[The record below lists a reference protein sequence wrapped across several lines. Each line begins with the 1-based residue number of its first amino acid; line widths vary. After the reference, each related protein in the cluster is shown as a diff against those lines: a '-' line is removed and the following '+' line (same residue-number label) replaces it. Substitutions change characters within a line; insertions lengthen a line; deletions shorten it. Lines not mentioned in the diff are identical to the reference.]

1 MFKDIDLLTTL
12 LWVALVFSGLM
23 LLSNIAKLFM
33 RHMTE
38 LMKEMG
44 ETPNFSLA
52 DRYRED
58 VNKEKKKVK
67 DLEAKLKQFEKLH
80 KDKVMQLRQAML
92 EDIDRVRKA
101 YLLFLIS
108 QEKMQSDRIKLIE
121 INNKQ
126 LEDAARVIGL
136 LTDEKKAIKEAI
148 ETDTSKEDL
157 LFLVNSLISIQEA
170 GVSMHMMA
178 NNQLKER
185 NVTQIKLE
193 NEVTDMVNSVLEKS
207 KFSSEDAENL
217 KEELS
222 ETLKTIEKQ

>member
-1 MFKDIDLLTTL
+1 MFKDFDLLTTL
-12 LWVALVFSGLM
+12 LWVALAFSGLM
-23 LLSNIAKLFM
+23 LLSNIVKLFM
-33 RHMTE
+33 KHMTE

-44 ETPNFSLA
+44 EDPELILGRKNQNAL
-52 DRYRED
+52 D
-58 VNKEKKKVK
+58 KEKKKVK
-67 DLEAKLKQFEKLH
+67 DLESKLKQFEKLH

-101 YLLFLIS
+101 YLIFLIS
-108 QEKMQSDRIKLIE
+108 QSKMQDDRIKLME

-170 GVSMHMMA
+170 GVSMHMLA

-185 NVTQIKLE
+185 NTTQVKLE
-193 NEVTDMVNSVLEKS
+193 HDVTNMINFILDKS
-207 KFSSEDAENL
+207 NFKPEDAESL

-222 ETLKTIEKQ
+222 ETLKTIEK

>member
-1 MFKDIDLLTTL
+1 MFKDFDLLTTL

-23 LLSNIAKLFM
+23 LLSNIVKLFM
-33 RHMTE
+33 KHMTE
-38 LMKEMG
+38 LMKEIG

-101 YLLFLIS
+101 YLIFLIS
-108 QEKMQSDRIKLIE
+108 QSKMQDDRIKLIE

-185 NVTQIKLE
+185 NTTQVKLE
-193 NEVTDMVNSVLEKS
+193 HDVTNMINSILDKS
-207 KFSSEDAENL
+207 NFKPEDAENL

-222 ETLKTIEKQ
+222 ETLKTIEK

>member
-1 MFKDIDLLTTL
+1 MFKDFDLLTTL

-23 LLSNIAKLFM
+23 LLSNIVKLFM
-33 RHMTE
+33 KHMTE
-38 LMKEMG
+38 LMKEIG

-67 DLEAKLKQFEKLH
+67 DLESKLKQFEKLH

-101 YLLFLIS
+101 YLIFLIS
-108 QEKMQSDRIKLIE
+108 QSKMQDDRIKLIE

-170 GVSMHMMA
+170 GVAMHMLA

-185 NVTQIKLE
+185 NTTQVKLE
-193 NEVTDMVNSVLEKS
+193 HDVTNMINSILDKS
-207 KFSSEDAENL
+207 NFKPEDAESL

-222 ETLKTIEKQ
+222 ETLKTIEK

>member
-1 MFKDIDLLTTL
+1 MFKDIDLLTAL
-12 LWVALVFSGLM
+12 LWVALVFSGIM
-23 LLSNIAKLFM
+23 LLSNIVKLLM
-33 RHMTE
+33 KHMAE
-38 LMKEMG
+38 LMKELG

-52 DRYRED
+52 DKFRED

-80 KDKVMQLRQAML
+80 KDKVMQLRQAMM

-101 YLLFLIS
+101 YLIFLIS
-108 QEKMQSDRIKLIE
+108 QSKMQDDRIKLIE

-126 LEDAARVIGL
+126 LDDAARVIGL

-170 GVSMHMMA
+170 GVSMHMLA

-207 KFSSEDAENL
+207 NFKPEDAESL

-222 ETLKTIEKQ
+222 ETLKTIEK

>member
-1 MFKDIDLLTTL
+1 MFKDIDLLTAL

-23 LLSNIAKLFM
+23 FFSNLVKLFVSK
-33 RHMTE
+33 TTV
-38 LMKEMG
+38 LMKELGDM
-44 ETPNFSLA
+44 PNFSLA
-52 DRYRED
+52 DKYRED

-80 KDKVMQLRQAML
+80 KDKVIQLRQAMM
-92 EDIDRVRKA
+92 EDIDHVRKA
-101 YLLFLIS
+101 YILFLIS

-170 GVSMHMMA
+170 GVSMHMLA

-193 NEVTDMVNSVLEKS
+193 NEVTEMVNSVLEKS
-207 KFSSEDAENL
+207 KFSKDDAENL

-222 ETLKTIEKQ
+222 ETLKTIEK

>member
-1 MFKDIDLLTTL
+1 MFKDIDLLTAL

-23 LLSNIAKLFM
+23 LLSNIVKLFM
-33 RHMTE
+33 KHMTE
-38 LMKEMG
+38 LMKEIG

-80 KDKVMQLRQAML
+80 KDKVIQLRQAMM

-101 YLLFLIS
+101 YLLFLFS

-170 GVSMHMMA
+170 GVSMHMLA

-193 NEVTDMVNSVLEKS
+193 NEVTEMVNSVLEKS
-207 KFSSEDAENL
+207 KFSKDDAENL

-222 ETLKTIEKQ
+222 ETLKTIEK

>member
-1 MFKDIDLLTTL
+1 
-12 LWVALVFSGLM
+12 
-23 LLSNIAKLFM
+23 
-33 RHMTE
+33 
-38 LMKEMG
+38 
-44 ETPNFSLA
+44 
-52 DRYRED
+52 
-58 VNKEKKKVK
+58 
-67 DLEAKLKQFEKLH
+67 
-80 KDKVMQLRQAML
+80 MQLRQAML

-101 YLLFLIS
+101 YLIFLIS
-108 QEKMQSDRIKLIE
+108 QGKMQDDRIKLIE

-170 GVSMHMMA
+170 GVSMYILA

-185 NVTQIKLE
+185 NTTQVKLE
-193 NEVTDMVNSVLEKS
+193 GDVTNMINSILDKS
-207 KFSSEDAENL
+207 NFKPEDAESL

-222 ETLKTIEKQ
+222 ETLKTIEK

>member
-1 MFKDIDLLTTL
+1 MFKDFDLLTAL

-23 LLSNIAKLFM
+23 LLSNIVKLFM
-33 RHMTE
+33 KHMSE
-38 LMKEMG
+38 LMKELG

-52 DRYRED
+52 EKFRED
-58 VNKEKKKVK
+58 IDKEKKKVK

-92 EDIDRVRKA
+92 KDVDRVRGA
-101 YLLFLIS
+101 YLIFLIS
-108 QEKMQSDRIKLIE
+108 QSKMQDDRIKLIQ

-185 NVTQIKLE
+185 NTTQVKLE
-193 NEVTDMVNSVLEKS
+193 HDVTNMINSILDKS
-207 KFSSEDAENL
+207 NFKPEDAESL

-222 ETLKTIEKQ
+222 ETLKTIEK

>member
-1 MFKDIDLLTTL
+1 MFKDFDLLTTL

-23 LLSNIAKLFM
+23 LLSNIVKLFM
-33 RHMTE
+33 KHMTE

-44 ETPNFSLA
+44 EDPELILGRKNQDAL
-52 DRYRED
+52 D
-58 VNKEKKKVK
+58 KEKKKVK
-67 DLEAKLKQFEKLH
+67 DLESKLKQFEKLH

-101 YLLFLIS
+101 YLIFLIS
-108 QEKMQSDRIKLIE
+108 QSKMQDDRIKLIE

-185 NVTQIKLE
+185 NTTQVKLE
-193 NEVTDMVNSVLEKS
+193 HDVTNIINSILDKS
-207 KFSSEDAENL
+207 NFKPEDAESL

-222 ETLKTIEKQ
+222 ETLKTIEK

>member
-23 LLSNIAKLFM
+23 LLSNIVKLFM
-33 RHMTE
+33 KHMTE
-38 LMKEMG
+38 LMKEIG
-44 ETPNFSLA
+44 EAPNFSLA

-80 KDKVMQLRQAML
+80 KDKVIQLRQAMM
-92 EDIDRVRKA
+92 EDIDHVRKA
-101 YLLFLIS
+101 YILFLIS

-170 GVSMHMMA
+170 GVSIHMLA

-193 NEVTDMVNSVLEKS
+193 NEVTEMVNSVLEKS
-207 KFSSEDAENL
+207 KFSKDDAENL

-222 ETLKTIEKQ
+222 ETLKTIEK

>member
-1 MFKDIDLLTTL
+1 MFKDFDLLTTL
-12 LWVALVFSGLM
+12 LWVALIFSGLM
-23 LLSNIAKLFM
+23 LLSNIVKLFM
-33 RHMTE
+33 KHMTE

-44 ETPNFSLA
+44 EDPELILGRKNQDAL
-52 DRYRED
+52 D
-58 VNKEKKKVK
+58 KEKKKVK
-67 DLEAKLKQFEKLH
+67 DLESKLKQFEKLH

-101 YLLFLIS
+101 YLIFLIS
-108 QEKMQSDRIKLIE
+108 QSKMQDDRIKLME

-126 LEDAARVIGL
+126 LEDAARIIGL

-170 GVSMHMMA
+170 GVSMHMLA

-185 NVTQIKLE
+185 NTTQVKLE
-193 NEVTDMVNSVLEKS
+193 HDVTNMINSILDKS
-207 KFSSEDAENL
+207 NFKPEDAESL

-222 ETLKTIEKQ
+222 ETLKTIEK

>member
-1 MFKDIDLLTTL
+1 
-12 LWVALVFSGLM
+12 M

-33 RHMTE
+33 KHMTE
-38 LMKEMG
+38 LMKEIG

-80 KDKVMQLRQAML
+80 KDKVMQLRQAMM

-101 YLLFLIS
+101 YLVFLIS
-108 QEKMQSDRIKLIE
+108 QEKMQEDRIKLIE

-170 GVSMHMMA
+170 GVSMHMLA

-185 NVTQIKLE
+185 NVTQVKLE
-193 NEVTDMVNSVLEKS
+193 NEVTSMINSILEKS

>member
-1 MFKDIDLLTTL
+1 MFKDFDLLTAL

-23 LLSNIAKLFM
+23 LLSNIVKLFM
-33 RHMTE
+33 KHMTE

-44 ETPNFSLA
+44 EDPELILGRKNQDAL
-52 DRYRED
+52 D
-58 VNKEKKKVK
+58 KEKKKVK
-67 DLEAKLKQFEKLH
+67 DLESKLKQFEKLH
-80 KDKVMQLRQAML
+80 KDKVMQLRQAMM

-101 YLLFLIS
+101 YLIFLIS
-108 QEKMQSDRIKLIE
+108 QSKMQDDRIKLME

-185 NVTQIKLE
+185 NTTQVKLE
-193 NEVTDMVNSVLEKS
+193 NDVTNMINSILDKS
-207 KFSSEDAENL
+207 NFKPEDAESL

-222 ETLKTIEKQ
+222 ETLKTIEK

>member
-1 MFKDIDLLTTL
+1 MFKDFDLLTAL
-12 LWVALVFSGLM
+12 LWVALIFSGLM
-23 LLSNIAKLFM
+23 LLSNIVKLFM
-33 RHMTE
+33 KHMTE
-38 LMKEMG
+38 LMKEIG

-101 YLLFLIS
+101 YLIFLIS
-108 QEKMQSDRIKLIE
+108 QSKMQDDRIKLIE

-148 ETDTSKEDL
+148 ETDTSKEEL

-170 GVSMHMMA
+170 GVSMHILA

-185 NVTQIKLE
+185 NTTQVKLE
-193 NEVTDMVNSVLEKS
+193 HDVTNMINSILDKS
-207 KFSSEDAENL
+207 NFKPEDAESL

-222 ETLKTIEKQ
+222 ETLKTIEK

>member
-1 MFKDIDLLTTL
+1 MFKDIDLLTAL

-23 LLSNIAKLFM
+23 LLGNIVKLFM
-33 RHMTE
+33 KHMTE

-44 ETPNFSLA
+44 EDPELILGRRIQDA
-52 DRYRED
+52 LD
-58 VNKEKKKVK
+58 KEKKKVK

-80 KDKVMQLRQAML
+80 KDKVIQLRQAMM

-101 YLLFLIS
+101 YLLFLFS

-170 GVSMHMMA
+170 GVSMHMLA

-193 NEVTDMVNSVLEKS
+193 NEVTEMVNSVLEKS
-207 KFSSEDAENL
+207 KFSKDDAENL

-222 ETLKTIEKQ
+222 ETLKTIEK

>member
-1 MFKDIDLLTTL
+1 MFKDFDLLTAL

-23 LLSNIAKLFM
+23 LISNIVKLFM
-33 RHMTE
+33 RHMSE
-38 LMKEMG
+38 LMKEIG

-52 DRYRED
+52 DRFRED

-101 YLLFLIS
+101 YLIFLIS
-108 QEKMQSDRIKLIE
+108 QSKMQDDRIKLIE

-185 NVTQIKLE
+185 NATQVKLE
-193 NEVTDMVNSVLEKS
+193 HDVTNMINSILEKS
-207 KFSSEDAENL
+207 KFSKDDAENL

-222 ETLKTIEKQ
+222 ETLKTIEK

>member
-1 MFKDIDLLTTL
+1 MFKDFDLLTSL

-23 LLSNIAKLFM
+23 LLSNIVKLFM
-33 RHMTE
+33 KHMTE

-44 ETPNFSLA
+44 EDPELILGRKNQDAL
-52 DRYRED
+52 D
-58 VNKEKKKVK
+58 KEKKKVK
-67 DLEAKLKQFEKLH
+67 DLESKLKQFEKLH

-101 YLLFLIS
+101 YLIFLIS
-108 QEKMQSDRIKLIE
+108 QSKMQDDRIKLIE

-185 NVTQIKLE
+185 NTTQVKLE
-193 NEVTDMVNSVLEKS
+193 GDVTNMINSILEKS
-207 KFSSEDAENL
+207 KFSKDDAENL

-222 ETLKTIEKQ
+222 ETLKTIEK

>member
-1 MFKDIDLLTTL
+1 MFKDFDLLTAL

-23 LLSNIAKLFM
+23 LLSNIVKLFM
-33 RHMTE
+33 KHMTE
-38 LMKEMG
+38 LMKEIG

-80 KDKVMQLRQAML
+80 KDKVIQLRQAMM
-92 EDIDRVRKA
+92 EDIDHVRKA
-101 YLLFLIS
+101 YILFLIS

-126 LEDAARVIGL
+126 LDDAARVIGL

-193 NEVTDMVNSVLEKS
+193 NEVTEMVNSILEKS
-207 KFSSEDAENL
+207 KFSKDDAENL

-222 ETLKTIEKQ
+222 ETLKTIEK

>member
-1 MFKDIDLLTTL
+1 MFKDFDLLTTL

-23 LLSNIAKLFM
+23 LLSNIVKLFM
-33 RHMTE
+33 KHMTE
-38 LMKEMG
+38 LMKEIG

-101 YLLFLIS
+101 YILFLIS

-170 GVSMHMMA
+170 GVSMHMLA

-193 NEVTDMVNSVLEKS
+193 NEVTEMVNSVLEKS
-207 KFSSEDAENL
+207 KFSKDDAENL

-222 ETLKTIEKQ
+222 ETLKTIEK

>member
-1 MFKDIDLLTTL
+1 MFKDFDLLTAL

-23 LLSNIAKLFM
+23 LLSNIVKLFM
-33 RHMTE
+33 KHMTE
-38 LMKEMG
+38 LMKEIG

-67 DLEAKLKQFEKLH
+67 DLESKLKQFEKLH

-101 YLLFLIS
+101 YLIFLIS
-108 QEKMQSDRIKLIE
+108 QSKMQDDRIKLIE

-185 NVTQIKLE
+185 NATQVKLE
-193 NEVTDMVNSVLEKS
+193 HDVTNMINSILDKS
-207 KFSSEDAENL
+207 NFKPEDAEIL

-222 ETLKTIEKQ
+222 ETLKTIEK